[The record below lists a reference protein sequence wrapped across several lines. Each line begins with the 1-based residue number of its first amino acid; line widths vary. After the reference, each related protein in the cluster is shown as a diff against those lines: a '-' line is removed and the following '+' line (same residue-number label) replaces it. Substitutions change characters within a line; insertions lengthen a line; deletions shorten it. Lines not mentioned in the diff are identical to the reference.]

1 MCVSVCASFNL
12 ACLLP
17 ELLSFDNF
25 RKEKCRV
32 LSCLERQLCSR
43 SYYSLRDSSCLLS
56 ASYPFVR
63 IGSVFRSF
71 LSSFHVQQS
80 IASSSTRGAR
90 LVALGSLSL
99 GVTQVLLQASLSRLS
114 LSSLTLSLSLSVSL
128 RAQRRSFSLFASS
141 LLLFSSLFCSHLCSL
156 LSSSSF
162 CVWFVESTCWG
173 KKRTKTEAKKR
184 DERFRHLRVL
194 NWMPTMRILLSFFF
208 LSACNV
214 SEETFFCCSFFFFV
228 LLVWCV
234 VFPVCCKKVT

>member
-114 LSSLTLSLSLSVSL
+114 LSLSSLTLSLSLSVSL

-141 LLLFSSLFCSHLCSL
+141 LLLFSSSSVLISVLFSL
-156 LSSSSF
+156 LLL
-162 CVWFVESTCWG
+162 FVFG
-173 KKRTKTEAKKR
+173 
-184 DERFRHLRVL
+184 L
-194 NWMPTMRILLSFFF
+194 
-208 LSACNV
+208 
-214 SEETFFCCSFFFFV
+214 
-228 LLVWCV
+228 
-234 VFPVCCKKVT
+234 

>member
-1 MCVSVCASFNL
+1 MSALSIVPVRTYRLRVPF
-12 ACLLP
+12 LL
-17 ELLSFDNF
+17 
-25 RKEKCRV
+25 V
-32 LSCLERQLCSR
+32 
-43 SYYSLRDSSCLLS
+43 
-56 ASYPFVR
+56 
-63 IGSVFRSF
+63 F
-71 LSSFHVQQS
+71 LSRTTKHCFLFNSWRS
-80 IASSSTRGAR
+80 ARGAR
-90 LVALGSLSL
+90 LSFSWGDSSAPSS
-99 GVTQVLLQASLSRLS
+99 LS
-114 LSSLTLSLSLSVSL
+114 LSSLSLLSLSLSLCLSARTTPQLVS
-128 RAQRRSFSLFASS
+128 FLF
-141 LLLFSSLFCSHLCSL
+141 FSSSFLFFFCSHLCSL

-214 SEETFFCCSFFFFV
+214 SEETFFCYSFFFFV

>member
-114 LSSLTLSLSLSVSL
+114 LSLSLSLCLSARTTPQLVS
-128 RAQRRSFSLFASS
+128 FLF
-141 LLLFSSLFCSHLCSL
+141 FSSSFLFFFCSHLCSL

-214 SEETFFCCSFFFFV
+214 SEETFFCFRFFSSFFLFGV
-228 LLVWCV
+228 
-234 VFPVCCKKVT
+234 

>member
-114 LSSLTLSLSLSVSL
+114 LSLSSLTLSLSLSVSL
-128 RAQRRSFSLFASS
+128 RAQRRSLSLFSSS
-141 LLLFSSLFCSHLCSL
+141 LLLFSSSSVLISVLFSL
-156 LSSSSF
+156 LLL
-162 CVWFVESTCWG
+162 FVFG
-173 KKRTKTEAKKR
+173 
-184 DERFRHLRVL
+184 L
-194 NWMPTMRILLSFFF
+194 
-208 LSACNV
+208 
-214 SEETFFCCSFFFFV
+214 
-228 LLVWCV
+228 
-234 VFPVCCKKVT
+234 

>member
-1 MCVSVCASFNL
+1 MCVSVCASFSL

-114 LSSLTLSLSLSVSL
+114 RLSLSLSLSV
-128 RAQRRSFSLFASS
+128 
-141 LLLFSSLFCSHLCSL
+141 
-156 LSSSSF
+156 
-162 CVWFVESTCWG
+162 CVCM
-173 KKRTKTEAKKR
+173 
-184 DERFRHLRVL
+184 RVCVC
-194 NWMPTMRILLSFFF
+194 MPTNNPPPIGEQHLAVL
-208 LSACNV
+208 
-214 SEETFFCCSFFFFV
+214 EEA
-228 LLVWCV
+228 
-234 VFPVCCKKVT
+234 

>member
-114 LSSLTLSLSLSVSL
+114 LSLSLSLSL
-128 RAQRRSFSLFASS
+128 CAHNAAACLFSLLLFFFSL
-141 LLLFSSLFCSHLCSL
+141 LLLFSSLFSSL
-156 LSSSSF
+156 F
-162 CVWFVESTCWG
+162 
-173 KKRTKTEAKKR
+173 
-184 DERFRHLRVL
+184 
-194 NWMPTMRILLSFFF
+194 FFF
-208 LSACNV
+208 LCLV
-214 SEETFFCCSFFFFV
+214 CRKHV
-228 LLVWCV
+228 LGEKENENRS
-234 VFPVCCKKVT
+234 KKER

>member
-1 MCVSVCASFNL
+1 MSALSIVPVRTYRLRVPF
-12 ACLLP
+12 LL
-17 ELLSFDNF
+17 
-25 RKEKCRV
+25 V
-32 LSCLERQLCSR
+32 
-43 SYYSLRDSSCLLS
+43 
-56 ASYPFVR
+56 
-63 IGSVFRSF
+63 F
-71 LSSFHVQQS
+71 LSRTTKHCFLFNSWRS
-80 IASSSTRGAR
+80 ARGAR
-90 LVALGSLSL
+90 LSFSWGDSSAPSS
-99 GVTQVLLQASLSRLS
+99 LS

-128 RAQRRSFSLFASS
+128 RAQRRSLSLFSSS

-214 SEETFFCCSFFFFV
+214 SEETFFCFRFFSSFFLFGV
-228 LLVWCV
+228 
-234 VFPVCCKKVT
+234 